1 MLYHQISIIP
11 YHNGMKL
18 ETSDRSKTE
27 KFPNMR
33 KLNNTFTHEQS
44 VGQTI
49 KQIDIKKYLETTQS
63 RNRTY
68 QNL

>member
-1 MLYHQISIIP
+1 
-11 YHNGMKL
+11 MKL